1 MDDEYENALHEIREK
16 IDAIDEQILRLLA
29 KRFEIVKSVHDIK
42 KAHNL
47 PIRQMGRYQQMMA
60 ELSEKAKILGLDQR
74 VVHSV
79 WEAIHDTSIK
89 VQENMDKK

>member
-1 MDDEYENALHEIREK
+1 MVDEYEKALHEVRQK
-16 IDAIDEQILRLLA
+16 IDKIDSQILKLLA
-29 KRFEIVKSVHDIK
+29 ERFEIVRNVHDIK

-47 PIRQMGRYQQMMA
+47 PIKQMGRYQEMMVT
-60 ELSEKAKILGLDQR
+60 LSEKAKKIGLDQR

-89 VQENMDKK
+89 IQEDMDKS